1 MRVDLTGRHVEISP
15 GLRRLVERKLQ
26 KVHRQVN
33 NAGVS
38 ATVVVTKERIN
49 NVVELTLH
57 ARGEQFMHAVAKAS
71 AWETAMTDVVG
82 KVLHQL
88 EKTKGIWQ
96 ERKRR
101 GPAARSVKTPRP
113 ARRAQ
118 ARVSSPV
125 TAEAALLDLI
135 EAPPER
141 PAARPAHAAKV
152 RPKRR
157 VVRAHR
163 YSLKPMTVDQA
174 ALELEAQKKNKF
186 LVFRDAGTD
195 AVSVLYRR
203 DDGQFALIEPEA

>member
-33 NAGVS
+33 DAGVS

-57 ARGEQFMHAVAKAS
+57 ARGEQFMHAVAKAG
-71 AWETAMTDVVG
+71 AWESAMTAVVA

-88 EKTKGIWQ
+88 EKTKGIWK

-118 ARVSSPV
+118 ARGAAPV
-125 TAEAALLDLI
+125 TAS
-135 EAPPER
+135 APGEPLEP
-141 PAARPAHAAKV
+141 PAARPPRV
-152 RPKRR
+152 RAPRKHR
-157 VVRAHR
+157 VVRAQR
-163 YSLKPMTVDQA
+163 YSTKPMTVDEA
-174 ALELEAQKKNKF
+174 ALELEGQKSRF
-186 LVFRDAGTD
+186 LVFHNAGSD
-195 AVSVLYRR
+195 SVNVLYRR

>member
-38 ATVVVTKERIN
+38 ATVVVTKEKIN

-57 ARGEQFMHAVAKAS
+57 ARGEQFMHAVAKAG
-71 AWETAMTDVVG
+71 AWETAMTDVVA
-82 KVLHQL
+82 KVLSQL

-118 ARVSSPV
+118 SRGAAPV
-125 TAEAALLDLI
+125 TADAAL
-135 EAPPER
+135 PPDSAER
-141 PAARPAHAAKV
+141 LATGPAPAAKA

-157 VVRAHR
+157 VVRAQR
-163 YSLKPMTVDQA
+163 YSLKPMSVDDA
-174 ALELEAQKKNKF
+174 ALELEAQKKSKF

>member
-38 ATVVVTKERIN
+38 ATVVVTKEKIH

-71 AWETAMTDVVG
+71 AWETAMTDVVS

-88 EKTKGIWQ
+88 EKTKGIWK

-113 ARRAQ
+113 ARLAQ
-118 ARVSSPV
+118 ALGSAPV
-125 TAEAALLDLI
+125 TAEHTATAV
-135 EAPPER
+135 AER
-141 PAARPAHAAKV
+141 PTERATARVKD

-157 VVRAHR
+157 VVRAQR
-163 YSLKPMTVDQA
+163 YSLKPMTVDEA
-174 ALELEAQKKNKF
+174 ALELEGQKNKF
-186 LVFRDAGTD
+186 LVFREAGSD
-195 AVSVLYRR
+195 AVNVLYRR

>member
-33 NAGVS
+33 AAGVS
-38 ATVVVTKERIN
+38 ATVVVTKEKN
-49 NVVELTLH
+49 HNVVELTLH
-57 ARGEQFMHAVAKAS
+57 ARGEQFMHAVAKAG
-71 AWETAMTDVVG
+71 AWETAMANVVA

-113 ARRAQ
+113 VRQAQSRA
-118 ARVSSPV
+118 AAPV
-125 TAEAALLDLI
+125 TSGIVPVETAERS
-135 EAPPER
+135 PER
-141 PAARPAHAAKV
+141 PAGRTRERAP
-152 RPKRR
+152 RR
-157 VVRAHR
+157 VVHAQR
-163 YSLKPMTVDQA
+163 YSLKPMTVDEA
-174 ALELEAQKKNKF
+174 ALELEGQKNRF

-195 AVSVLYRR
+195 SVNVLYRR
-203 DDGQFALIEPEA
+203 DDGQLALIEPEA

>member
-33 NAGVS
+33 DAGLS
-38 ATVVVTKERIN
+38 ATVVVTKEKIN

-57 ARGEQFMHAVAKAS
+57 ARGEQFMHAVAKAG
-71 AWETAMTDVVG
+71 AWETAMTAVVA

-118 ARVSSPV
+118 ARGSAPV
-125 TAEAALLDLI
+125 TAAPPPV
-135 EAPPER
+135 APPEP
-141 PAARPAHAAKV
+141 PAARPQRAKE

-157 VVRAHR
+157 VVRAQR

-174 ALELEAQKKNKF
+174 ALELEEQKGKF
-186 LVFRDAGTD
+186 LVFHNAGSD
-195 AVSVLYRR
+195 SVNVLYRR

>member
-15 GLRRLVERKLQ
+15 GLRRLVDRKLQ

-33 NAGVS
+33 DAGVS
-38 ATVVVTKERIN
+38 ATVVVTKEKIH

-57 ARGEQFMHAVAKAS
+57 ARGEQFMHAVAKAG
-71 AWETAMTDVVG
+71 AWETAMTDVVA

-88 EKTKGIWQ
+88 EKTKGIWK

-118 ARVSSPV
+118 ARLAAPV
-125 TAEAALLDLI
+125 MEFAPIAVV
-135 EAPPER
+135 APPSAGATDTRRE
-141 PAARPAHAAKV
+141 

-157 VVRAHR
+157 ILRAPR
-163 YSLKPMTVDQA
+163 YSLKPMTVDEA
-174 ALELEAQKKNKF
+174 ALELEGQKERF
-186 LVFRDAGTD
+186 LIFRDARSD
-195 AVSVLYRR
+195 AVNVLYRR
-203 DDGQFALIEPEA
+203 GDGQFALIEPEL

>member
-33 NAGVS
+33 SAGVS
-38 ATVVVTKERIN
+38 ATVVVTKEKTQ
-49 NVVELTLH
+49 NVVELSLH
-57 ARGEQFMHAVAKAS
+57 ARGEQFMHAVAKAG
-71 AWETAMTDVVG
+71 AWETAMTNVVS
-82 KVLHQL
+82 KLLHQL

-118 ARVSSPV
+118 ARGAAPV
-125 TAEAALLDLI
+125 TAEAFAI
-135 EAPPER
+135 EPLESS
-141 PAARPAHAAKV
+141 ARATSRQKE
-152 RPKRR
+152 RR
-157 VVRAHR
+157 VVHAQR
-163 YSLKPMTVDQA
+163 YSLKPMTVDEA
-174 ALELEAQKKNKF
+174 ALELEGQKNRF

-195 AVSVLYRR
+195 AVNVLYRR
-203 DDGQFALIEPEA
+203 DDGQLALIEPEA

>member
-38 ATVVVTKERIN
+38 ATVVVTKEKVN

-57 ARGEQFMHAVAKAS
+57 ARGEQFMHAVAKAG
-71 AWETAMTDVVG
+71 AWETAMTNVVA

-88 EKTKGIWQ
+88 EKTKGIWK

-118 ARVSSPV
+118 SRGAAPV
-125 TAEAALLDLI
+125 TAEPAPAERGENRAERAAGRAR
-135 EAPPER
+135 ERAP
-141 PAARPAHAAKV
+141 
-152 RPKRR
+152 RR
-157 VVRAHR
+157 VVRAQR
-163 YSLKPMTVDQA
+163 YSLKPMTVDEA
-174 ALELEAQKKNKF
+174 ALELEGQKNRF

-195 AVSVLYRR
+195 AVNVLYRR